1 MAKQPGSAPD
11 RLWKRVLD
19 GDGAESLE
27 TVGFPAF
34 LPKQRWFGEKSH
46 HIRSTRILDWAALN
60 TSNSALALVEVKLE
74 DELVDLFLIS
84 LGMTFGDSRKGLQRS
99 APNAIV
105 SPIVSGAVAGILN
118 DAIYDDKACGALLS
132 LIANSGELRAHT
144 GRIRG
149 VRGEAFQDLLGAAQL
164 LLPVKRGSA
173 EQSNT
178 SILYGDRFILK
189 LFRRLEPGPNP
200 DCEIC
205 RFLSEKTTFHRVPP
219 FAGLIEYQPDGD
231 APSVT
236 LAMLQGLVANE
247 RDAWKWT
254 LEELDHYF
262 QACAPLVFPKR
273 LRGELGNPMDLS
285 EHPASQLA
293 RHHVGNYLD
302 AAAMLGR
309 RTAELHLALS
319 VPTDD
324 AAFSAVPLTMEDIH
338 EILDDLRGSASA
350 AFGALRKQLSQ
361 LPDDT
366 FEMALSVL
374 SRRRWILE
382 NFDTLKT
389 RTPRAKK
396 IRIHGDYHLG
406 QVLVVKTDFV
416 ILDFEGEPARPLP
429 YRRSKQCPL
438 KDVAGMLRSF
448 SYAAYTSLFNY
459 TARHPEGAERLA
471 PWAQLWERA
480 AAAEFLRAY
489 RETTRGADFLPS
501 DGVDFR
507 RLLDI
512 FLMDKAFYEVVYEL
526 NSRPAWLRIPL
537 MGIMTLLERV
547 VLRHRSVGRALGAC
561 GNGSFE

>member
-1 MAKQPGSAPD
+1 MDRHPGSAPNS
-11 RLWKRVLD
+11 LWKRVLD
-19 GDGAESLE
+19 GEGALSLE
-27 TVGFPAF
+27 TVGLPVF

-46 HIRSTRILDWAALN
+46 HIRSTRILDWAALKS
-60 TSNSALALVEVKLE
+60 SNSALALVEVRLE
-74 DELVDLFLIS
+74 DELVDLFLVS
-84 LGMTFGDSRKGLQRS
+84 LGMTFGDSQENLQRS

-105 SPIVSGAVAGILN
+105 STIVSGAVGGILN

-132 LIANSGELRAHT
+132 LIANSGQLRAHT

-149 VRGEAFQDLLGAAQL
+149 VRGEAFQDLLGAAEL
-164 LLPVKRGSA
+164 PLPVKRGSA

-189 LFRRLEPGPNP
+189 LFRRLEAGPNP

-205 RFLSEKTTFHRVPP
+205 RFLSEKTTFDRVPP

-247 RDAWKWT
+247 GDGWKWT

-273 LRGELGNPMDLS
+273 LRGGLGKPMDLS
-285 EHPASQLA
+285 EHPAFQLA
-293 RHHVGNYLD
+293 RHHVGTYLD

-309 RTAELHLALS
+309 RTGELHLALS

-324 AAFSAVPLTMEDIH
+324 AALLAEPLTREDIH
-338 EILDDLRGSASA
+338 EILDDLRSTSA
-350 AFGALRKQLSQ
+350 AALSALRKRLSE

-374 SRRRWILE
+374 SQRRWILE
-382 NFDTLKT
+382 YFDMLKT

-406 QVLVVKTDFV
+406 QVLVVKNDFV
-416 ILDFEGEPARPLP
+416 ILDFEGEPARPLS

-448 SYAAYTSLFNY
+448 SYAAYTSLFDY
-459 TARHPEGAERLA
+459 TARHPEDAERMA

-480 AAAEFLRAY
+480 VATEFLRAY
-489 RETTRGADFLPS
+489 RETTHRADFLPS
-501 DGVDFR
+501 DGVVFR
-507 RLLDI
+507 KLLDI
-512 FLMDKAFYEVVYEL
+512 FLLDKAFYEVAYEL

-537 MGIMTLLERV
+537 MGIMSLLDRIV
-547 VLRHRSVGRALGAC
+547 TRH
-561 GNGSFE
+561 